1 MANATKVTINAL
13 AVDTAKD
20 DCVESVLDTGT
31 TAVTLP
37 LTPVGDTH
45 NILLKFENTALAA
58 DKMTVDILAGAYPPA
73 FLQSLGDLQIV
84 LAQGKI
90 AYVVLDS
97 ARFMQAD
104 GDIDIKSTPATG
116 KTQTLKITAWQLP
129 K

>member
-1 MANATKVTINAL
+1 MANATKVTLNSL

-31 TAVTLP
+31 AAVTLP
-37 LTPVGDTH
+37 LTVTGDTH
-45 NILLKFENTALAA
+45 NVLLKFENNAQAA
-58 DKMTVDILAGAYPPA
+58 DKMTVDILAGTTPPA
-73 FLQSLGDLQIV
+73 FLGSLGDLSIELSQND
-84 LAQGKI
+84 I

-116 KTQTLKITAWQLP
+116 KNQTLKITAWELP

>member
-1 MANATKVTINAL
+1 MANASKITLNSL

-31 TAVTLP
+31 AAVTLP

-45 NILLKFENTALAA
+45 NILLKFENNASAA
-58 DKMTVDILAGAYPPA
+58 DKMTVDILAGTTPPA
-73 FLQSLGDLQIV
+73 FLGSLGNLSIELSKND
-84 LAQGKI
+84 I

-97 ARFMQAD
+97 ARFMHAD
-104 GDIDIKSTPATG
+104 GKIKIKSTPAAG
-116 KTQTLKITAWQLP
+116 KTQTLKITAWELP

>member
-1 MANATKVTINAL
+1 MANASKITLNSL

-31 TAVTLP
+31 AAVTLP

-45 NILLKFENTALAA
+45 NILLKFENNASAA
-58 DKMTVDILAGAYPPA
+58 DKMTVDILAGTTPPA
-73 FLQSLGDLQIV
+73 FLGSLGNLSIELSKND
-84 LAQGKI
+84 I

-97 ARFMQAD
+97 ARFMHAD
-104 GDIDIKSTPATG
+104 GKIKIKSTPATG
-116 KTQTLKITAWQLP
+116 KTQTLKITAWELP

>member
-1 MANATKVTINAL
+1 MANATKITLNSL

-31 TAVTLP
+31 AAVTLP
-37 LTPVGDTH
+37 LTVTGDTH
-45 NILLKFENTALAA
+45 NVLLKFENNAQAA
-58 DKMTVDILAGAYPPA
+58 DKMTVDILAGTTPPA
-73 FLQSLGDLQIV
+73 FLGSLGDLSIELSQND
-84 LAQGKI
+84 I

-116 KTQTLKITAWQLP
+116 KNQTLKITAWELP

>member
-1 MANATKVTINAL
+1 MANATKVTVNAL

-20 DCVESVLDTGT
+20 DCAESVLDTGT

-37 LTPVGDTH
+37 LKVTGDSH
-45 NILLKFENTALAA
+45 NVLLKFENTALAA
-58 DKMTVDILAGAYPPA
+58 DNMTVEILAGTTPPA
-73 FLQSLGDLQIV
+73 FLGGLGDLSIE
-84 LAQGKI
+84 LAQNAI

-104 GDIDIKSTPATG
+104 GDIDIKSTPAST
-116 KTQTLKITAWQLP
+116 KTQTLKITAWELP

>member
-1 MANATKVTINAL
+1 MANANKVTLNSL

-20 DCVESVLDTGT
+20 DCAESVLDTGT
-31 TAVTLP
+31 AAVTLP
-37 LTPVGDTH
+37 LTVTGDTH
-45 NILLKFENTALAA
+45 NVLLKFENNAEAK
-58 DKMTVDILAGAYPPA
+58 DDMTVEILAGTTPPA
-73 FLQSLGDLQIV
+73 FLGGLGDLTIV
-84 LAQGKI
+84 LEQNDI

-116 KTQTLKITAWQLP
+116 KNQTLKITAWELP